1 MRFLYPT
8 TTFDGVV
15 STDSLKI
22 GSVMIGSQRIPA
34 VRFLI
39 WQSQQCFELFA
50 HGKQSGEVYAYA
62 LAASRKGDDCLET
75 HIVTHTRVSPE
86 RGMMFVV
93 VNDTEGFHGITW
105 HSGSEVRAGA
115 VQILVDL
122 LNGDAPSPTWPV
134 MEKPFASLVIDD

>member
-15 STDSLKI
+15 ITNSLKI
-22 GSVMIGSQRIPA
+22 GAVMIGPQRIPA
-34 VRFLI
+34 VRFLVG
-39 WQSQQCFELFA
+39 QSRQTFELFA

-75 HIVTHTRVSPE
+75 HIVTHTRVAPE
-86 RGMMFVV
+86 CGMMFVV
-93 VNDTEGFHGITW
+93 ATDAEGFHGITW
-105 HSGSEVRAGA
+105 HSGSEMRAGA

-122 LNGDAPSPTWPV
+122 LNGDAPPATWPIV
-134 MEKPFASLVIDD
+134 EKPFASLVADD